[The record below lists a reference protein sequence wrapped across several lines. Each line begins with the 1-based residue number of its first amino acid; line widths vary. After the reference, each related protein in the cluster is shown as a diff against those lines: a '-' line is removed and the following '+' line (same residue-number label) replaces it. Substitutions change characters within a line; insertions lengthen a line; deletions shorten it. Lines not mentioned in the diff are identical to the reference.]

1 MAYTAS
7 TNVENEKKY
16 LQNLA
21 STGTAGQ
28 QAWANS
34 QMQKLNEFTK
44 SQAKPTTQQPQQT
57 VSTPVNTA
65 VGQAAGGGSWS
76 TDQQGQKWYSVGGT
90 DYNMSAPAKIAQAT
104 APKQPTTQP
113 TIDDTYAK
121 QIAQQ
126 QAEAQRQAQQQ
137 AELLAQQKA
146 EAERILRA
154 QIDQG
159 VGQLEGSKG
168 GIDQAYEQ
176 AAREAYIRNQKE
188 TNLLPQQFAA
198 SGITGGMAQRGL
210 QDVSLAYQN
219 AQNQGRLARDNQI
232 TNIDRD
238 INNLQT
244 TGDIS
249 IAQNAI
255 EYQARLAEEL
265 KQAALRQQ
273 EQSRW
278 QAELEAQMAQ
288 QQWTREQQLAQ
299 QQWNQ
304 QTWQSEF
311 DANQAKNEQSQ
322 GQADYNNRLNLA
334 KIAAQYGDFSGLRQ
348 LGIDTSQL
356 EQQYAAQMVTP
367 STAQRS
373 TANRSSGSS
382 PVGSLGFSDPEP
394 APTASTVIN
403 PATLVPRGQEG
414 AFDQT
419 QAINLAQRGFT
430 PEQIAS
436 IMNTQKSLLSWRG

>member
-1 MAYTAS
+1 MAYNAS

-34 QMQKLNEFTK
+34 QMQKLNEFAQ
-44 SQAKPTTQQPQQT
+44 SQAKSTTQTAQPQQT

-65 VGQAAGGGSWS
+65 VGQVAGGGSWS
-76 TDQQGQKWYSVGGT
+76 TDQQGQKWYSVGGQ

-104 APKQPTTQP
+104 APS
-113 TIDDTYAK
+113 IDDTYAK

-146 EAERILRA
+146 EAERILKA

-159 VGQLEGSKG
+159 VGQLEGSKSG
-168 GIDQAYEQ
+168 VDQAYEQ
-176 AAREAYIRNQKE
+176 AAREAYIRNQKQ

-198 SGITGGMAQRGL
+198 TGITGGMAQRGL

-238 INNLQT
+238 INNLRT
-244 TGDIS
+244 SGDIT

-288 QQWTREQQLAQ
+288 QQWAREQQLAQ

-311 DANQAKNEQSQ
+311 DANQARNEWSQ
-322 GQADYNNRLNLA
+322 GQADYDNRLNLA

-348 LGIDTSQL
+348 LGIDTTQL

-367 STAQRS
+367 TTAQRS
-373 TANRSSGSS
+373 TASRSSGSS

-394 APTASTVIN
+394 TPTASTVIN
-403 PATLVPRGQEG
+403 PATLIPRGQEG

-430 PEQIAS
+430 PEQIAT

>member
-1 MAYTAS
+1 MAYNAS

-34 QMQKLNEFTK
+34 QMQKLNEFAQ
-44 SQAKPTTQQPQQT
+44 SQAKPTVQAAQPQQT

-65 VGQAAGGGSWS
+65 AGQVAGGGSWS
-76 TDQQGQKWYSVGGT
+76 TDQQGQKWYTVNGQ
-90 DYNMSAPAKIAQAT
+90 DYNMSAPAQIAQAT
-104 APKQPTTQP
+104 APQ
-113 TIDDTYAK
+113 IDNTYAQLLAK
-121 QIAQQ
+121 Q
-126 QAEAQRQAQQQ
+126 QAEQ
-137 AELLAQQKA
+137 EKA
-146 EAERILRA
+146 MRA
-154 QIDQG
+154 KIEQG
-159 VGQLEGSKG
+159 VGQLEGSKSG
-168 GIDQAYEQ
+168 VDQAYEQ
-176 AAREAYIRNQKE
+176 AAREAYIRNQ
-188 TNLLPQQFAA
+188 LQSSQLPQQFAA

-219 AQNQGRLARDNQI
+219 AQNQSRLARDNQI

-238 INNLQT
+238 INNLKT
-244 TGDIS
+244 SGDIS
-249 IAQNAI
+249 IAENAAQ
-255 EYQARLAEEL
+255 YQARLAEEL
-265 KQAALRQQ
+265 RQAAIRQQ
-273 EQSRW
+273 EQARW
-278 QAELEAQMAQ
+278 DAQ
-288 QQWTREQQLAQ
+288 QA
-299 QQWNQ
+299 WNQ

-311 DANQAKNEQSQ
+311 DASQARNEWSQ

-348 LGIDTSQL
+348 LGIDTTQL

-367 STAQRS
+367 TSAKRT
-373 TANRSSGSS
+373 SGGTSPS

-403 PATLVPRGQEG
+403 PATLIPRGQEG

-419 QAINLAQRGFT
+419 QAINLAQRGYT
-430 PEQIAS
+430 PEQIAA